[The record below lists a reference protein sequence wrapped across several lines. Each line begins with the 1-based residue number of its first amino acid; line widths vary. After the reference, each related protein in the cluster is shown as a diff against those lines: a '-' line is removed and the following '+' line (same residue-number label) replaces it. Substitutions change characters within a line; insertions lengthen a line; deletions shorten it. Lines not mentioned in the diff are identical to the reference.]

1 MVRRVPAGAR
11 RSNRCGSRVSSVQ
24 FSIESPSS
32 PAIARYR
39 AFSMK
44 RPILG
49 SVTLFLFF
57 LAIGSAGLATDTINQ
72 DAVVKIDPYGDGSMK
87 VIFHLS
93 ASRWGRWRQ
102 QYGDHPDVL
111 WRDMKQ
117 KFAKAAL
124 DKFDLQR
131 NDVDRTA
138 TANVQA
144 RALTP
149 VRGDGSRGIEM
160 LKDFRLVSNTPQE
173 WIFEATSQASP
184 EAPILAQTFRV
195 FLPPQAINA
204 HLDSPGTSAQQL
216 VYQMP
221 ESSGSNMVLL
231 WAGILA
237 AGVGILL
244 GIFGLVLGLNTSK
257 QRPPP
262 PPPTLARP

>member
-1 MVRRVPAGAR
+1 MVRRVSAGAR
-11 RSNRCGSRVSSVQ
+11 RRNRCGSRGSSLQ

-44 RPILG
+44 KPILG
-49 SVTLFLFF
+49 AVTLFLFF
-57 LAIGSAGLATDTINQ
+57 LASGSAGLATDTINQ
-72 DAVVKIDPYGDGSMK
+72 DAVIKIDPHGDGSMK

-93 ASRWGRWRQ
+93 ASRWAIWRQ

-144 RALTP
+144 RALTT

-160 LKDFRLVSNTPQE
+160 LKDFRLVSNTALE
-173 WIFEATSQASP
+173 WVFESTSQESP
-184 EAPILAQTFRV
+184 EAPILTQTFRII
-195 FLPPQAINA
+195 LPPQAINA
-204 HLDSPGTSAQQL
+204 RVDSPGTASQQL
-216 VYQMP
+216 VYQIP
-221 ESSGSNMVLL
+221 ERSGNSALLL

-237 AGVGILL
+237 VGMGILL
-244 GIFGLVLGLNTSK
+244 GIIGIVSGLSGSR
-257 QRPPP
+257 RPPP
-262 PPPTLARP
+262 RRPT

>member
-1 MVRRVPAGAR
+1 
-11 RSNRCGSRVSSVQ
+11 
-24 FSIESPSS
+24 
-32 PAIARYR
+32 
-39 AFSMK
+39 MK
-44 RPILG
+44 RGILG
-49 SVTLFLFF
+49 SVMVFLVSV
-57 LAIGSAGLATDTINQ
+57 AAGGVGLATDTVNQ
-72 DAVVKIDPYGDGSMK
+72 DADIRIDPYGDGSIK
-87 VIFHLS
+87 IVFHLS
-93 ASRWGRWRQ
+93 ASRWATWRQ
-102 QYGDHPDVL
+102 EYGDHPDVL
-111 WRDMKQ
+111 WRDLKQ

-138 TANVQA
+138 TADIDA
-144 RALTP
+144 RALTS

-160 LKDFRLVSNTPQE
+160 LKDFRLVSNTSQE

-195 FLPPQAINA
+195 FLPPQAFNP

-244 GIFGLVLGLNTSK
+244 GIFGLILGLNTSK

-262 PPPTLARP
+262 LPPTLARP

>member
-1 MVRRVPAGAR
+1 MVRGLSARAR
-11 RSNRCGSRVSSVQ
+11 RGNRCGGRLSGGQ
-24 FSIESPSS
+24 FPGESPGS
-32 PAIARYR
+32 PEAIRHR

-49 SVTLFLFF
+49 SVMLFL
-57 LAIGSAGLATDTINQ
+57 ASVATSYVGLATDTVNQ
-72 DAVVKIDPYGDGSMK
+72 DADIRVDPYGDGSMK

-93 ASRWGRWRQ
+93 ASRWATWRQ

-111 WRDMKQ
+111 WRDLKQ

-138 TANVQA
+138 TANIEA
-144 RALTP
+144 RALTS

-160 LKDFRLVSNTPQE
+160 LKDFRLVSNTSQE

-204 HLDSPGTSAQQL
+204 HIESPGTSAQQL
-216 VYQMP
+216 VYEMP
-221 ESSGSNMVLL
+221 ESSGSTLVLL
-231 WAGILA
+231 A
-237 AGVGILL
+237 A
-244 GIFGLVLGLNTSK
+244 
-257 QRPPP
+257 
-262 PPPTLARP
+262 

>member
-1 MVRRVPAGAR
+1 LRGESGISQARTATTRRA
-11 RSNRCGSRVSSVQ
+11 Q
-24 FSIESPSS
+24 TDLTPSS
-32 PAIARYR
+32 Q
-39 AFSMK
+39 F
-44 RPILG
+44 
-49 SVTLFLFF
+49 
-57 LAIGSAGLATDTINQ
+57 
-72 DAVVKIDPYGDGSMK
+72 
-87 VIFHLS
+87 
-93 ASRWGRWRQ
+93 
-102 QYGDHPDVL
+102 VL
-111 WRDMKQ
+111 KQ

-138 TANVQA
+138 TADIDA
-144 RALTP
+144 RALTS

-204 HLDSPGTSAQQL
+204 HIESPGTSAQQL

-221 ESSGSNMVLL
+221 ENSGSNMVLL

-244 GIFGLVLGLNTSK
+244 GIFGLILGLNTSK

-262 PPPTLARP
+262 LPPTLAHP